1 MRVVVTGS
9 NGFIGSA
16 VCRELKERGHEP
28 VVFDR
33 ANGQDV
39 RHDPLPSAD
48 HVIHLAGVLGTAEL
62 FYDPA
67 LAVDVN
73 VKGTLNVLLWCQRT
87 GAGYTGITMPPV
99 FPSVY
104 TATKMCADRLAE
116 AWRINYEVPTS
127 YVRAF
132 NAYGPGQKH
141 GAGHPRKIIPAFS
154 TEAWAGDPL
163 VVWGDG
169 GQTVD
174 LIHTD
179 DLARM
184 LVDAT
189 GFGGGQVF
197 DGGTGKAWS
206 VNAVADMVI
215 AITGSKSHISH
226 RPMRCGEVP
235 TEIVATGEGW
245 DLLGWRPEFRIEQLV
260 DAVTWYQP

>member
-1 MRVVVTGS
+1 VTGGS
-9 NGFIGSA
+9 GFIGSA
-16 VCRELKERGHEP
+16 VCRELKEQGHEP

-33 ANGQDV
+33 NVGMDV
-39 RHDPLPSAD
+39 RYDRFPDAD
-48 HVIHLAGVLGTAEL
+48 HVIHLAGMLGTAEL
-62 FYDPA
+62 FHDPA

-73 VKGTLNVLLWCQRT
+73 IKGTLNVLLWCQRT

-116 AWRINYEVPTS
+116 AWRISYDVPTS

-141 GAGHPRKIIPAFS
+141 GLGHPRKIIPAFS
-154 TEAWAGDPL
+154 TEAWKGEPL
-163 VVWGDG
+163 IVWGDG

-174 LIHTD
+174 LVHTD

-184 LVDAT
+184 LVDAIR
-189 GFGGGQVF
+189 FGDGQVF

-206 VNAVADMVI
+206 VNAVADMVVSI
-215 AITGSKSHISH
+215 SGSTSRIEH
-226 RPMRCGEVP
+226 RPMRTGEVP
-235 TEIVATGEGW
+235 TQIVAKGEGW
-245 DLLGWRPEFRIEQLV
+245 DLLGWRPEFRIEQLCA
-260 DAVTWYQP
+260 AVESYQPEPS

>member
-1 MRVVVTGS
+1 MRVTVTGGG
-9 NGFIGSA
+9 GFIGSA

-116 AWRINYEVPTS
+116 AWRINYDVPTS

-132 NAYGPGQKH
+132 NAYGPGQNMVPVILGRSFRRFRRRRGRVIRWWCGVTAVK
-141 GAGHPRKIIPAFS
+141 RS
-154 TEAWAGDPL
+154 T
-163 VVWGDG
+163 
-169 GQTVD
+169 
-174 LIHTD
+174 
-179 DLARM
+179 
-184 LVDAT
+184 
-189 GFGGGQVF
+189 
-197 DGGTGKAWS
+197 
-206 VNAVADMVI
+206 
-215 AITGSKSHISH
+215 
-226 RPMRCGEVP
+226 
-235 TEIVATGEGW
+235 
-245 DLLGWRPEFRIEQLV
+245 
-260 DAVTWYQP
+260 